1 MTTCHAMARVGEQDA
16 QSAFRDAQELW
27 RGALEAHRLAPPD
40 AGFSVRLSGLA
51 DAARAEAQACRVAEG
66 AGFEWPPHRASS
78 SAPPYELQPGSGR
91 RGPEELWRRFDAAV
105 SELNRAATGTDLLAV
120 AVAYDELAEAAGEL
134 AVAVEREDRASGL
147 LPRLARAVRR
157 RALVGYAG
165 FLAAVAGRRC
175 RPRSSVADRLCGG
188 GAGLWWLVAR
198 GRGGWRARCCRR
210 SHARVALRR
219 LGV

>member
-1 MTTCHAMARVGEQDA
+1 MVFVGASCDDLRMADVTEIAA
-16 QSAFRDAQELW
+16 QAAFRDAQERW

-40 AGFSVRLSGLA
+40 ASFSARLSGLA

-91 RGPEELWRRFDAAV
+91 RGPAELWRRFDAAV

-120 AVAYDELAEAAGEL
+120 AVAYEELAEAADEL

-147 LPRLARAVRR
+147 LPRARARR
-157 RALVGYAG
+157 TA
-165 FLAAVAGRRC
+165 
-175 RPRSSVADRLCGG
+175 
-188 GAGLWWLVAR
+188 
-198 GRGGWRARCCRR
+198 
-210 SHARVALRR
+210 
-219 LGV
+219 